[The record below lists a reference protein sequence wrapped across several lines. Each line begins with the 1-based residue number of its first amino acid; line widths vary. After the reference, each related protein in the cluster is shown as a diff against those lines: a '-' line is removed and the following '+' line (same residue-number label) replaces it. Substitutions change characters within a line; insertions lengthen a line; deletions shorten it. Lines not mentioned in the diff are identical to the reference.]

1 MYVTSSNSYGAII
14 NRAQVTMF
22 GMFTV
27 EKITLKAKKI
37 SFEFEPSST
46 EKKVSVLTLPD
57 ENTHRSRL
65 FKRMPRVLIYPK
77 SDALDVKVGVSRDI
91 HIDKKRHLEVE
102 CSTGQNQ
109 IDRAE
114 LHLRSATAGLRLHT
128 ADAIVAKGEA
138 QLCKAK
144 VTGVVEFT
152 NAPADAKITIR
163 IPYDSEDGQRKIAIS
178 LDVTYYTSKGNFEYL
193 SNPSLPTELALDV
206 NVNDL
211 FKSSAL
217 FSRFRV
223 RASKGMPLQILDI
236 DLEGND
242 RFDVEAPPC
251 EITPMLV
258 FPRQEATIMYK
269 IKPKHVQRGRQPIDV
284 EKPLTLTLNYVCVHE
299 AVILA
304 TEKRFE
310 EAFSQT
316 EFHHLSRLVL
326 RSLSAA
332 MRKLNPEYYTQ
343 AALLDEIGTPDY
355 DFVDWKSLLD
365 YLPPGIS
372 RGLQA
377 WLSKW
382 HEENNVFPI
391 TLSSASKDSPN
402 HLLQTI
408 TIAVPL
414 PRLHI
419 LHTVS
424 LSLPTSSTHLFST
437 GSLIPATVTISHTR
451 QWDTPFSSDPLEF
464 TYDIDAPVE
473 TWLIG
478 GQRRTKFVAKEDEVL
493 TWTIMLMPLKSGRLL
508 LPSMEVRLI
517 DRTEPNWT
525 CETDYRSS
533 AKTVVVIGDA
543 STTTVGLSDGS
554 GGSDAILMSSERRV
568 RT

>member
-1 MYVTSSNSYGAII
+1 M
-14 NRAQVTMF
+14 
-22 GMFTV
+22 
-27 EKITLKAKKI
+27 EKIILKAKKI

-46 EKKVSVLTLPD
+46 EEKVSVLTLPD
-57 ENTHRSRL
+57 ENTHKSKL
-65 FKRMPRVLIYPK
+65 FKRMPRILFYSK
-77 SDALDVKVGVSRDI
+77 SNALDVKVGVSRDI

-114 LHLRSATAGLRLHT
+114 LQFRSATAGLRLHT
-128 ADAIVAKGEA
+128 ADATMAKGEA
-138 QLCKAK
+138 KLGKAK

-152 NAPADAKITIR
+152 NTPADTKVTIR
-163 IPYDSEDGQRKIAIS
+163 IPYDLEDGQRRIVIGV
-178 LDVTYYTSKGNFEYL
+178 DVTYHTPKGKFEYL
-193 SNPSLPTELALDV
+193 SNPSISTELALDV
-206 NVNDL
+206 NVHDL

-223 RASKGMPLQILDI
+223 RASKGMPLQILDVN
-236 DLEGND
+236 LEGND
-242 RFDVEAPPC
+242 RFDVDAPPC

-258 FPRQEATIMYK
+258 FPKQEATITYK
-269 IKPKHVQRGRQPIDV
+269 IKQKPAQTGRQSV
-284 EKPLTLTLNYVCVHE
+284 TEEKPLMLTLNYTCVHE
-299 AVILA
+299 AAILA

-310 EAFSQT
+310 EAIAET
-316 EFHHLSRLVL
+316 EFHYLSRVIL
-326 RSLSAA
+326 RRLSAA
-332 MRKLNPEYYTQ
+332 MQRLKPEYYTQ
-343 AALLDEIGTPDY
+343 VALLDEIGTPVY
-355 DFVDWKSLLD
+355 DFIDWKSLLD
-365 YLPPGIS
+365 HLPPS
-372 RGLQA
+372 TSEGLEA
-377 WLSKW
+377 WLRKW
-382 HEENNVFPI
+382 HEENGIFSI
-391 TLSSASKDSPN
+391 TLPSSTKDSPS
-402 HLLQTI
+402 HLYQTI

-464 TYDIDAPVE
+464 TYDIDAPVD

-508 LPSMEVRLI
+508 LPSMEARLI
-517 DRTEPNWT
+517 DRTAANWT

-533 AKTVVVIGDA
+533 AKTVIVIGDV
-543 STTTVGLSDGS
+543 STTTIGLSDGS
-554 GGSDAILMSSERRV
+554 GGSDAILMSSGRRV
-568 RT
+568 K